1 MASIAIL
8 KKQVKTLNDF
18 TKVVNIQKIVVMKEI
33 SQWQNVIDESR
44 VISHVFSELVY
55 KLNKS
60 YKVLSEDYFDSN
72 KSKKAI
78 KKIPINR
85 DLHFL
90 VEGNVVDNIT
100 EYELKVVAEHC
111 EKNNKPDD
119 VYVIIGENLG
129 KYMIK
134 KGFNVFNT
142 MKSSDLN
149 NSMIYS
155 RVAHQI
161 LVAYDDL
168 IYNKATFGFLDTT
181 MKAFNSDVIF
191 PIQKDEI
198 KNLPKNMEEYDKIL
212 NIKPSKVKWV
222 KDYDSVANSLIKT
235 SIESLI
241 YKRIVEYLLA
251 IKRRELQSLDD
262 KEKNIL
268 EEINLVNLKI
278 QRVRKDAVTNELLT
292 NATAFQAL
300 SEKDDE

>member
-1 MASIAIL
+1 MASIANL

-33 SQWQNVIDESR
+33 SQWQSVIEESR
-44 VISHVFSELVY
+44 MISHVFSELVY

-60 YKVLSEDYFDSN
+60 YKVLSEDYFAN
-72 KSKKAI
+72 EKKN
-78 KKIPINR
+78 KKIPIDR

-90 VEGNVVDNIT
+90 VEGNIVDNIT
-100 EYELKVVAEHC
+100 DYELKVVSEYC
-111 EKNNKPDD
+111 KKNNKPED
-119 VYVIIGENLG
+119 VYVIIGEKLG
-129 KYMIK
+129 EYMIK
-134 KGFNVFNT
+134 EGFDVLNV
-142 MKSSDLN
+142 MKSADLN
-149 NSMIYS
+149 NTMIYS

-191 PIQKDEI
+191 PIVKEDVKE
-198 KNLPKNMEEYDKIL
+198 LPENMEEYNKIL
-212 NIKPSKVKWV
+212 NIKPSRTKWV
-222 KDYDSVANSLIKT
+222 KDYDSVANSLIRT

-268 EEINLVNLKI
+268 EEIEIVKLKI

-300 SEKDDE
+300 SESEEEGK